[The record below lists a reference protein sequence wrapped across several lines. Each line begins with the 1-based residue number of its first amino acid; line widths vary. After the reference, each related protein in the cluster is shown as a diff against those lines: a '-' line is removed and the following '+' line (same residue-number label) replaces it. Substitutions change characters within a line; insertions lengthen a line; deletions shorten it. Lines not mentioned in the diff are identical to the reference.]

1 MNVPLFP
8 AHITGVL
15 LSVFGGVAL
24 LLTVVGLYGVIA
36 YSIVQ
41 RTREIGIRVALGAN
55 RRDVLRL
62 VLGQGLKLTL
72 TGAAIGLV
80 GAFGVT
86 RLIQD
91 LLYGVSATDPIAFA
105 VVTILLALVALAA
118 CYIPARRAMRVDPME
133 ALRYE

>member
-1 MNVPLFP
+1 M
-8 AHITGVL
+8 TM
-15 LSVFGGVAL
+15 
-24 LLTVVGLYGVIA
+24 VGLYGVIA
-36 YSIVQ
+36 YSIAQ
-41 RTREIGIRVALGAN
+41 RTREIGIRLALGAN
-55 RRDVLRL
+55 RRDVLRM
-62 VLGQGLKLTL
+62 VLGQGFKLTL

-105 VVTILLALVALAA
+105 AVTVLLTLVALAA
-118 CYIPARRAMRVDPME
+118 CYIPARRAMRIDPMD